1 MRIALRVITSL
12 ALAATLGATTLQKL
26 SLDDMI
32 QLSTSVLRVHVT
44 GVRTAK
50 VGQDIYTYYS
60 LQINETLKAGPSA
73 IAEVA
78 VPGGVFGAIRQI
90 GVGSPEVTVGGD
102 YVMFLWTSKS
112 GMTQIIGLSQGLFAM
127 TSSTADPVLSRAAAT
142 SLVLDK
148 NGNPVTDA
156 GLTMHLSDLRTA
168 VQKLVTK

>member
-1 MRIALRVITSL
+1 MRVITSL
-12 ALAATLGATTLQKL
+12 LLAAVLGATTLQKL

-60 LQINETLKAGPSA
+60 FQVNETLKAGPSA

-78 VPGGVFGAIRQI
+78 VPGGVFGPISQI
-90 GVGSPEVTVGGD
+90 GVGSPELAVGGD
-102 YVMFLWTSKS
+102 YVIFLWTSKS
-112 GMTQIIGLSQGLFAM
+112 GLTQVIGLSQGLLAVS
-127 TSSTADPVLSRAAAT
+127 SSTADPTLTRAAAT
-142 SLVLDK
+142 SLVIDK
-148 NGNPVTDA
+148 NGNPVTDI
-156 GLTMHLSDLRTA
+156 GLTMRLSDLRTA